1 MIEIKNIHLQ
11 IQDKVLLKNEQL
23 NINEGYIYVISGK
36 KWLWENNII
45 ICNFTVI

>member
-36 KWLWENNII
+36 VAVGKQHYYM
-45 ICNFTVI
+45 

>member
-36 KWLWENNII
+36 SGCGKTTLLY
-45 ICNFTVI
+45 VI